1 MPRMKSNDLLALNTA
16 NKRALRP
23 RFRGSDRWTMHGFFY
38 KSFICGLLIL
48 LYLKVFPLTPEE
60 AYYWNYSIRLDFG
73 YLDHPPMVAW
83 LIALVERLFGHGEAS
98 IRLAAL
104 ACTAVMMA
112 FVYRLALRLVD
123 RPAALVAA
131 AFAVLTTYGFFIAGF
146 MISPDAPLKQSK
158 YSVLI

>member
-1 MPRMKSNDLLALNTA
+1 MAAVAGVGVAWSAGVVGNAFAPASAPQPAVSTARRWSVGAAGIVLSILLL
-16 NKRALRP
+16 
-23 RFRGSDRWTMHGFFY
+23 H
-38 KSFICGLLIL
+38 L

-146 MISPDAPLKQSK
+146 MISPDAPVK
-158 YSVLI
+158 VCW